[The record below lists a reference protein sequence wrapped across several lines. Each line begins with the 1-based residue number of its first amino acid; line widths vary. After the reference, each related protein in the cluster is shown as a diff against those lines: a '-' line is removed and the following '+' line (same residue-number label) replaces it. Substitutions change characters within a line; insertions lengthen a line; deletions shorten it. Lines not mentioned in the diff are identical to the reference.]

1 MLSFD
6 IEKAL
11 VFIEKIAMDSMKSMA
26 VLCIKCH
33 RSVAGQHCI
42 CPYSV
47 VKW

>member
-1 MLSFD
+1 MLIFD

-33 RSVAGQHCI
+33 RVGYRAALYMSIFGC
-42 CPYSV
+42 
-47 VKW
+47 